1 MRALLAAAPDLDA
14 VFVAN
19 DPMALAALRVLKD
32 VGRRVPEDVAIVG
45 YDDSVI
51 ASQTDPSL
59 TSIHQPIDE
68 MGRAMAQLLYDR
80 IRGIESP
87 PFIILDTHLVRRQ
100 SA

>member
-1 MRALLAAAPDLDA
+1 
-14 VFVAN
+14 
-19 DPMALAALRVLKD
+19 
-32 VGRRVPEDVAIVG
+32 
-45 YDDSVI
+45 VI